1 MTQNSTTLLKKFFSL
16 FSVVRG
22 YNIAVMVLAQYLS
35 AIFIFGSH
43 DRALDVLS
51 DISLFFIVLSSSVA
65 IAGGYIINNFYD
77 NKKDLINRPL
87 KSKIDNKIS
96 KTTQLKVYFS
106 LNFFSILLALFVSL
120 RAVLFYCVYIFLLWF
135 YSHKLKKYPI
145 IGNIAASTLALLP
158 FFGIL
163 VHFKNFEAEV
173 FTHAIYLYLI
183 VLIRELVKDLE
194 NLSGDLANNYQT
206 IPVRFGE
213 KTSKY
218 IITTLVFLTL
228 IPAFLLSNYLQTGKM
243 YYFFFTSSGCLL
255 AFLLSLF
262 HAKQKH
268 DYIKLHILLKIILIS
283 GIFSV
288 ILIDWKVILHGW
300 TLISRQ

>member
-1 MTQNSTTLLKKFFSL
+1 MTPTSTTLLKKIFSL

-35 AIFIFGSH
+35 AIFIFGSN
-43 DRALDVLS
+43 DRALDVLL
-51 DISLFFIVLSSSVA
+51 DTPLFFIVMSSSFA

-77 NKKDLINRPL
+77 NEKDLINRPL
-87 KSKIDNKIS
+87 KSIIDQNIS
-96 KTTQLKVYFS
+96 KNTQLKTYFS
-106 LNFFSILLALFVSL
+106 LNFLSILFAYFVSW
-120 RAVLFYCVYIFLLWF
+120 RAVLFYSVYIFLLWF

-145 IGNIAASTLALLP
+145 IGNISASTLALLP

-163 VHFKNFEAEV
+163 IHFQNFGAEV
-173 FTHAIYLYLI
+173 FTHALYLYLI

-206 IPVRFGE
+206 ISVRFGE

-218 IITTLVFLTL
+218 IISILVILTF
-228 IPAFLLSNYLQTGKM
+228 IPAFILSNYIDTGKM
-243 YYFFFTSSGCLL
+243 YYYFFTSSGCLI

-262 HAKQKH
+262 QAKRKS

-283 GIFSV
+283 GILSV
-288 ILIDWKVILHGW
+288 ILIDCRVLLHGW
-300 TLISRQ
+300 KMIEK